1 MNTVTDTDAAAP
13 ADARVRH
20 LTELLDEAERLHQLS
35 EHETGLA
42 VANQAADQTTETDGV
57 LRVRAL
63 CLQVKH
69 LMANPLP
76 EHCLE
81 LSNEALTLA
90 RRINDVDAELA
101 ATIVLAKS
109 HHRTGLLRDAFELGL
124 QAVDVARK
132 LGDRASEAVALGTLS
147 MHYLDSQD
155 IHQARQ
161 LLDASYE
168 AAKEAG
174 DVRQMF
180 WALNDASH
188 TIGLLAD
195 ECIETGDRAAAL
207 ELADEMERVLDEAH
221 VIARKQGS
229 VCHETW
235 ASANMATVYFIR
247 EDLAAAETQIRSY
260 RALALQYDLPR
271 LVVYAD
277 LDEARLFVAQHNYGA
292 ALQLLESSEH
302 QAQLAKFPGI
312 AIPSHDACYRAAKTI
327 QDFERALYHL
337 ERRNAIERERT
348 HLLAERQARFLL
360 AQLDVARAEA
370 AVERANLEAEMQQ
383 LRSNA
388 LQHERD
394 QLHRAAREDSLTG
407 LGNRRA
413 ADELLG
419 QVLSHTSVDKPAAV
433 AFVDLDYFKNVN
445 DRYGHA
451 TGDKVLIDVA
461 QILQKSLRPGDF
473 VFRFGGEEFLLVF
486 TDTSAQ
492 RSSEACERIR
502 MLVETFDW
510 GYLGELKVT
519 ASFGVVC
526 TQMNETPSTLMARAD
541 LALYSAKKSG
551 RNCVVAGSFQHTLLE

>member
-1 MNTVTDTDAAAP
+1 MNTTTDTNAAA
-13 ADARVRH
+13 AAAARIRH
-20 LTELLDEAERLHQLS
+20 LTELVDEAERLHQLS
-35 EHETGLA
+35 DHRNGIALA
-42 VANQAADQTTETDGV
+42 TIAVEQTTDDDEQ

-63 CLQVKH
+63 CALVKH
-69 LMANPLP
+69 RFANPTP

-90 RRINDVDAELA
+90 RRIGHADSELA
-101 ATIVLAKS
+101 ALLCLAKS
-109 HHRTGLLRDAFELGL
+109 HHRVGLLRDALELGL
-124 QAVDVARK
+124 QAVDLARK
-132 LGDRASEAVALGTLS
+132 LGDRSSEGVALGALS
-147 MHYLDSQD
+147 VHYLDSQD
-155 IHQARQ
+155 IAQARQ
-161 LLDASYE
+161 LLDASYM
-168 AAKEAG
+168 AAKEGG
-174 DVRQMF
+174 DLRQMF

-195 ECIETGDRAAAL
+195 KCIESGDRVASLDFAQ
-207 ELADEMERVLDEAH
+207 EMEAILNEAH
-221 VIARKQGS
+221 RVARLQGS
-229 VCHETW
+229 ICHETW
-235 ASANMATVYFIR
+235 AASNMVTVHFIR
-247 EDLAAAETQIRSY
+247 NDLNAAEAQIRLY
-260 RALALQYDLPR
+260 RDIATEQDYPR

-277 LDEARLFVAQHNYGA
+277 LDQARLFVAQQNYGA
-292 ALQLLESSEH
+292 ALQLLESAEH
-302 QAQLAKFPGI
+302 QERVAAFPGI
-312 AIPSHDACYRAAKTI
+312 AIPSHDACYRAAKTMG
-327 QDFERALYHL
+327 DFERALHHL

-413 ADELLG
+413 ADELLN
-419 QVLSHTSVDKPAAV
+419 QVLSQTMVDKPPAV

-486 TDTSAQ
+486 TDTSAHH
-492 RSSEACERIR
+492 SSEACERIR